1 MIYVIYFFA
10 GAFVLVAA
18 FMLFAYYRSRHF
30 GLFIMATTYASSGL
44 LALSVSHWWPLVTGF
59 VLVWLLRFMGLEPEV
74 EYKEEE
80 GAEKSRDEGGGM
92 RAEGKDETR
101 LGKK

>member
-59 VLVWLLRFMGLEPEV
+59 VLVWLLRFMGLEPKV
-74 EYKEEE
+74 EMQNEEE
-80 GAEKSRDEGGGM
+80 GEK
-92 RAEGKDETR
+92 
-101 LGKK
+101 KKEEK

>member
-1 MIYVIYFFA
+1 MIYVIYFFSA
-10 GAFVLVAA
+10 GFVLIAA

-59 VLVWLLRFMGLEPEV
+59 VLVWLLRFMGLEPKIENT
-74 EYKEEE
+74 EEDGSPKEE
-80 GAEKSRDEGGGM
+80 GKTDE
-92 RAEGKDETR
+92 RQT
-101 LGKK
+101 

>member
-10 GAFVLVAA
+10 GAFLLVAA

-80 GAEKSRDEGGGM
+80 GESAKEEEK
-92 RAEGKDETR
+92 K
-101 LGKK
+101 

>member
-10 GAFVLVAA
+10 GVFVLIAA

-74 EYKEEE
+74 EYKEED
-80 GAEKSRDEGGGM
+80 GSRKE
-92 RAEGKDETR
+92 EGKSEQP
-101 LGKK
+101 

>member
-10 GAFVLVAA
+10 GVFVLIAA

-30 GLFIMATTYASSGL
+30 GLFIMATTYAASGL

-59 VLVWLLRFMGLEPEV
+59 VLVWLLRFMGLEPEI
-74 EYKEEE
+74 ED
-80 GAEKSRDEGGGM
+80 RDEGGGM
-92 RAEGKDETR
+92 RAEEKNENDTEKNKAQERETI
-101 LGKK
+101 